1 MRSAE
6 WKLAYE
12 KLPLITIQWTKGHL
26 QGALFKPIAVLH
38 LKVVHATGFGRE
50 MSGRT
55 LAIPPQYH
63 YGLPAGA
70 KMMVPWVQGN
80 VEIRIPLG
88 CSHPFAI
95 NSDPGGWFWSRA
107 EARIVLDKVDQRFRR
122 LRLRNLL
129 SRVGLYLE
137 LDFRT
142 AASRRNTHRVILRS
156 HRCRNK
162 NNRVQLRTPSI
173 VLITL
178 ATP

>member
-1 MRSAE
+1 
-6 WKLAYE
+6 
-12 KLPLITIQWTKGHL
+12 
-26 QGALFKPIAVLH
+26 
-38 LKVVHATGFGRE
+38 

-80 VEIRIPLG
+80 VEVRIPVG

-162 NNRVQLRTPSI
+162 NNRTTQNSKYRLGHVGHSLAPARPHQENSSSNGTAAKRNLGKLCPRTCDPN
-173 VLITL
+173 
-178 ATP
+178 ATS